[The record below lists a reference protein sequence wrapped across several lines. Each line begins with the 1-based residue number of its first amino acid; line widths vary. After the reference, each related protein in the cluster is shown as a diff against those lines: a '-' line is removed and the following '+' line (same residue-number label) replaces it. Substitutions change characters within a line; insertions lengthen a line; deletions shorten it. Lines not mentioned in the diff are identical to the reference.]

1 MKPIDATESP
11 RRLVYAALFAALTA
25 VGAYLSIPVGP
36 VPIVLQNLFVMLA
49 GLLLG
54 RRGGVA
60 SVGLYLLA
68 GACGL
73 PVFAGGSGGL
83 ARFFGPTGGYL
94 IGYLPAVWVIGRIS
108 ETSRPRALR
117 DGLALIAGC
126 LVLYACGL
134 AWLKVLTGMDWPQT
148 LAAGMLPFLPGDAL
162 KVLAAVAL
170 AKTLRPLLPLPASA
184 PGRVRPEGNA

>member
-1 MKPIDATESP
+1 
-11 RRLVYAALFAALTA
+11 
-25 VGAYLSIPVGP
+25 
-36 VPIVLQNLFVMLA
+36 MLA

-94 IGYLPAVWVIGRIS
+94 IGYLPAVWVIGLIS
-108 ETSRPRALR
+108 ESSRPRALR

-134 AWLKVLTGMDWPQT
+134 VWLKVLTGMDWPQT

-162 KVLAAVAL
+162 KILAAVAL

-184 PGRVRPEGNA
+184 PGRVRPEGSA

>member
-1 MKPIDATESP
+1 MKPADSIDSL

-94 IGYLPAVWVIGRIS
+94 IGYLPAVWVIGFIS
-108 ETSRPRALR
+108 ETGRPRALR

-134 AWLKVLTGMDWPQT
+134 AWLKVLTGMDWPKT
-148 LAAGMLPFLPGDAL
+148 LAIGMLPFLPGDAL
-162 KVLAAVAL
+162 KIAVAVAL
-170 AKTLRPLLPLPASA
+170 AKALRPLLPSPASVLSPA
-184 PGRVRPEGNA
+184 RPEGSS